1 MFLGFTRM
9 RGVTALAFQ
18 LEIDQVLQAAPLG
31 IAYTIEVLHVRE
43 VHQQARHV
51 DRQFRISGADLLEA
65 RCSEVAKQMAQWMTF
80 RYGHW
85 S

>member
-18 LEIDQVLQAAPLG
+18 LEIDQVLEAPPLR
-31 IAYTIEVLHVRE
+31 IAYAIQVLHVRE
-43 VHQQARHV
+43 VHEQARHV
-51 DRQFRISGADLLEA
+51 DRQFRITRTDLLEA
-65 RCSEVAKQMAQWMTF
+65 RFCKIAQQMTEWMTF
-80 RYGHW
+80 RDGHW